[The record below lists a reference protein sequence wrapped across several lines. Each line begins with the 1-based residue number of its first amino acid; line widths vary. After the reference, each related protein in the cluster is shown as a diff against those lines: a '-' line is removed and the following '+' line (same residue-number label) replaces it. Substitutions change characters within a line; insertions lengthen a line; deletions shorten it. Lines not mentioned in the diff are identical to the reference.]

1 MKIYERVYRKY
12 KDRNQ
17 TIVKYENQL
26 INLIRYRKELRI
38 HKLTNKVYWLPNVC
52 FWKDM
57 WRS

>member
-26 INLIRYRKELRI
+26 ISLIRYRKELRI
-38 HKLTNKVYWLPNVC
+38 HKLTNKVYWRPNVC

-57 WRS
+57 